1 MDKNTVIDSTEQ
13 LQSNAN
19 ILNKYVNHK
28 CKTKYLWNIDS
39 NIHIQ
44 NIRSWHRVKMSIAG
58 GSDTEYI
65 LNQIKDI
72 QNRDIPLEEK
82 NELINSILKRK

>member
-1 MDKNTVIDSTEQ
+1 
-13 LQSNAN
+13 
-19 ILNKYVNHK
+19 
-28 CKTKYLWNIDS
+28 
-39 NIHIQ
+39 
-44 NIRSWHRVKMSIAG
+44 MSIAG

-82 NELINSILKRK
+82 NELINSILQRK